1 MNEFFDDVPNLNQ
14 DPLCL
19 PREAENQQIH
29 NREGGGLQPRSK
41 CNYLGGESQL
51 KIGQADHA
59 VPGRLLLGSYQQSSG

>member
-1 MNEFFDDVPNLNQ
+1 MNEFFDDLPSLNQ

-19 PREAENQQIH
+19 PREAENQQVH